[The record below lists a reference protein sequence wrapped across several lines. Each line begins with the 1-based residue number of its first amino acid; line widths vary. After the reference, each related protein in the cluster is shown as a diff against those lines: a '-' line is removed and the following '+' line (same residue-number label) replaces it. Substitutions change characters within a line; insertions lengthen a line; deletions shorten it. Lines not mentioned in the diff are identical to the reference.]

1 MGKDKKDKVKES
13 IDSLIEIKAPK
24 ASHTKGF
31 YRFSKFFPPAVNEEG
46 FRDNDFLR
54 KEPMSL
60 RAKWLLAVGAVLV
73 FCVSF
78 VLIST
83 AMMLSKK
90 EPEPTT
96 ALNFENEFYTEPSA
110 SDISAETTDTD
121 DPTSSEQT
129 DTEVESGVEK
139 RIL

>member
-1 MGKDKKDKVKES
+1 MKKALGTTTFKKRTDE
-13 IDSLIEIKAPK
+13 L
-24 ASHTKGF
+24 
-31 YRFSKFFPPAVNEEG
+31 
-46 FRDNDFLR
+46 
-54 KEPMSL
+54 
-60 RAKWLLAVGAVLV
+60 AKWLLAVGAVIV

-129 DTEVESGVEK
+129 DTEVESGVE
-139 RIL
+139 